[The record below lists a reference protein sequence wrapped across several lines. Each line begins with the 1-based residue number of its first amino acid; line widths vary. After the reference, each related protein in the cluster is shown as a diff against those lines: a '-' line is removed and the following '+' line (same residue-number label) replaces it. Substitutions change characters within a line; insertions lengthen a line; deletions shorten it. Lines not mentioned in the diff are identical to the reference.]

1 MPYMPDKREYRN
13 FTVDAFKPTEQE
25 GEERSYIVEGYATTF
40 DAPYDFVG
48 DMKECISSRALDGA
62 DMTDVIFQFDH
73 EGTPLARIRNNTLAI
88 MPDDHGLF
96 VRADLGGSEK
106 GRQLYEAISNGL
118 VDRMS
123 WGFTIADEG
132 WEYDPETRTSTI
144 SKVDKVYDVSAVSLP
159 ANEDTEIKARSYL
172 DGVIEAEQRESLQ
185 RSKDAELERRK
196 RLALYMEITNR

>member
-13 FTVDAFKPTEQE
+13 FTVDAFKPAEQE

-40 DAPYDFVG
+40 DAPYDFVC

-88 MPDDHGLF
+88 TPDDHGLF
-96 VRADLGGSEK
+96 VRADLGGSEN

-123 WGFTIADEG
+123 WGFTINEGG
-132 WEYDPETRTSTI
+132 WEYDPKTRTSTI
-144 SKVDKVYDVSAVSLP
+144 TKVDKVYDVSAVSLP